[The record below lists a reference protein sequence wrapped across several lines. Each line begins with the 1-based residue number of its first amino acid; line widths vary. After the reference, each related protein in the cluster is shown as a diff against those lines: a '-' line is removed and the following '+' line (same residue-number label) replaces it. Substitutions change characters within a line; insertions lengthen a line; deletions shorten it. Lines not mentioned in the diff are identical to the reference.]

1 MLPLG
6 VGFSKGVAG
15 GSQSFSP
22 AFDSVKRRTVKV
34 VVIKLENHR
43 TSAGHWPCLPDK
55 RNFCMGF
62 ELRFLTKDRRFIDPR
77 ELVLWNQQSP
87 YLSARSLP
95 GGLQMVYENPETD
108 VHFSVDYLPD
118 EPCDDAFE
126 IPEGYFD
133 SGLGFSLYYGR
144 PTYFTYEA
152 MPFLVDLA
160 RSFELWLFNP
170 QAATLASA
178 AKADEL
184 IVSWSECNRQAVRAM
199 AAKGLIDS
207 FYYLPK
213 EKADR
218 LWSYRLS
225 KDRRE
230 AALDGKVYFPQ
241 IFLFAPKGERQC
253 AAAITWNGAA
263 MAFPEVDYVVLVR
276 REKSLFG
283 FGAPAETIEYVP
295 ASSVRNIIGAVLT
308 PLGESDDLAILRPD
322 AAKQKARRLAAM
334 AGKPFA
340 NAFTRVPYDAF
351 VDVDFLSREAAA

>member
-1 MLPLG
+1 
-6 VGFSKGVAG
+6 
-15 GSQSFSP
+15 
-22 AFDSVKRRTVKV
+22 
-34 VVIKLENHR
+34 
-43 TSAGHWPCLPDK
+43 
-55 RNFCMGF
+55 MGF
-62 ELRFLTKDRRFIDPR
+62 KLRFLTKDQRFINPR
-77 ELVLWNQQSP
+77 ELVLWNQKSP

-95 GGLQMVYENPETD
+95 GGLQMVYENPETE

-118 EPCDDAFE
+118 EPCDEAVE

-152 MPFLVDLA
+152 MPFLADLA
-160 RSFELWLFNP
+160 RAFDLLMFNP
-170 QAATLASA
+170 QAATVATA

-184 IVSWSECNRQAVRAM
+184 IVSWSDCNRQAVRAM

-213 EKADR
+213 EKADQ

-225 KDRRE
+225 KERRE
-230 AALDGKVYFPQ
+230 AAFEGQVYFPQ

-253 AAAITWNGAA
+253 ATAITWNGAA
-263 MAFPEVDYVVLVR
+263 MAFPAVDYVILVR
-276 REKSLFG
+276 REKTLFG
-283 FGAPAETIEYVP
+283 LGTPDETIEYVP
-295 ASSVRNIIGAVLT
+295 ASAVWDIVGKALT
-308 PLGESDDLAILRPD
+308 PLDGSDDLAVLTLD
-322 AAKQKARRLAAM
+322 EAKQNAKRIAAI

-351 VDVDFLSREAAA
+351 VDVDFLCHEAAA